1 MTVCVALEGDEARC
15 APGSA
20 PPPAHAPPLRGT
32 VYVTSNTPTQGT
44 CQIPVWVGVHDS
56 SFDLYDCGTPTSS
69 ALEALAQDGN
79 NDPIIADFAAAPS
92 GIFDR
97 VVGGA
102 PICPGETVEL
112 PFEFALVPGATHYFS
127 YASMILPSNDA
138 FVAIGASHSPASVW
152 VCSRSWCYPLLQLRL
167 DDPSFQ

>member
-92 GIFDR
+92 GIFDG

-127 YASMILPSNDA
+127 YASMILPS
-138 FVAIGASHSPASVW
+138 
-152 VCSRSWCYPLLQLRL
+152 
-167 DDPSFQ
+167 FQ